1 MSEEEGS
8 GGSASPAPV
17 VAPPLAQPLREDQI
31 ANAVQFLTHPK
42 VTSSPAATKRSFLE
56 RKGLTAAE
64 IDEAFARAPEQP
76 LAAHA
81 TTAPTATGQ
90 HGLVSYRQPQ
100 TAVAPNQVVVP
111 AQTEVIPM
119 QQQQAIMKKQEP
131 VRWTQ
136 VIGLH

>member
-8 GGSASPAPV
+8 AGGASPA
-17 VAPPLAQPLREDQI
+17 AAAASPPAQPLREDQI

-76 LAAHA
+76 PTPPA
-81 TTAPTATGQ
+81 TVTPTAVAATGQ
-90 HGLVSYRQPQ
+90 HGLISYVQPQ
-100 TAVAPNQVVVP
+100 TAVPQNQAFVP
-111 AQTEVIPM
+111 AQTAVIPV
-119 QQQQAIMKKQEP
+119 QQ
-131 VRWTQ
+131 
-136 VIGLH
+136 